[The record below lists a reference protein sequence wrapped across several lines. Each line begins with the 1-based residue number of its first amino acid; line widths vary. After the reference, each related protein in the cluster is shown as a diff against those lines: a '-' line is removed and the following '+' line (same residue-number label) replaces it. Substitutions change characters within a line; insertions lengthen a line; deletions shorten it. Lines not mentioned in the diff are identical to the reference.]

1 MYNGVLCPA
10 CISRE
15 EGREDLLK
23 ENDLPYGWGKVQGV
37 LLLISGFGL
46 LPTTGEDGFGFV
58 QFDAALNMFLGVCI
72 LRRNRL
78 ILPLFVIVIGLM
90 FFNIV
95 VGGLAHNKETAS
107 LSFAFPIWLLCAF
120 YYYVRR
126 REFKRWL

>member
-1 MYNGVLCPA
+1 MCNGVLCPA
-10 CISRE
+10 CASCE
-15 EGREDLLK
+15 ERSEDLK

-78 ILPLFVIVIGLM
+78 VLPLFVIVIGLM
-90 FFNIV
+90 FLNLI
-95 VGGLAHNKETAS
+95 VGGLAHNRDTAS
-107 LSFAFPIWLLCAF
+107 LSFTFPIWLLFAS